1 MTKPKKKALGSGLD
15 ELIPTFSEEAE
26 DEGIETESVNPEEF
40 YGKPLEVKIQDI
52 VNNPDQPRKNFT
64 HDELTKLVNS
74 IKENGILEPL
84 IVFKTDKGYQLVAGH
99 RRLMAAQIANFET
112 VPVVIRERGGQETEN
127 LELALIENII
137 RQDLNPIEEAEAL
150 DKLEKQYKKEATSIA
165 KLVGKDFTT
174 VKNSIRLLKLPEP
187 VQQDI
192 REGTLS
198 AGHGKVLLSLED
210 QPEDLMTCRREIIN
224 RSLTVRQAEALTKRY
239 SNKVKRKRNIRENVE
254 RSAFFDSL
262 SKTISDA
269 LYGVKVEI
277 YHKGRKKQLII
288 NYQSMENLEHI
299 LKKLDITI
307 QS

>member
-1 MTKPKKKALGSGLD
+1 MTKIKKKALGSGL
-15 ELIPTFSEEAE
+15 ETLIPTAPDDYEEE
-26 DEGIETESVNPEEF
+26 TVETESIRPEDY
-40 YGKPLEVKIQDI
+40 YGKPLEVKLKDI

-64 HDELTKLVNS
+64 HEELSKLVNS
-74 IKENGILEPL
+74 IKEKGILEPL

-99 RRLMAAQIANFET
+99 RRLMAAEIANFET
-112 VPVVIRERGGQETEN
+112 VPVIVRERAGQDTEN

-165 KLVGKDFTT
+165 KLVAKDITT

-187 VQQDI
+187 VKQDI
-192 REGTLS
+192 RDGILS
-198 AGHGKVLLSLED
+198 SGHGKVLLSLED
-210 QPEDLMTCRREIIN
+210 QPEDLMTCRNEIIG

-239 SNKVKRKRNIRENVE
+239 SNKVRRKRGIRENLE
-254 RSAFFDSL
+254 KSAFYDSL

-277 YHKGRKKQLII
+277 LHKGRKKQLII
-288 NYQSMENLEHI
+288 NYQSTETLENI
-299 LKKLDITI
+299 LKKLDISI